1 MSGRT
6 VDTGPVPS
14 RNRLPITSVASSP
27 ETAGMNRVLR
37 QDATLAVAWLRW
49 APWLGLAAGCL
60 AGIGLLVGS
69 DALTSVALV
78 PVAILVV
85 AFLVVWLGVLVGLV
99 LAFVGRGRVPQSVD
113 VPGPARAARLS
124 PGHHA
129 AAALEVPLWSTA
141 RVRPR
146 EVFDK
151 LLPALKLAIRPSV
164 LICGSGPR

>member
-1 MSGRT
+1 
-6 VDTGPVPS
+6 
-14 RNRLPITSVASSP
+14 
-27 ETAGMNRVLR
+27 MNRVLR

-99 LAFVGRGRVPQSVD
+99 LAFVGRGRVPNPWMFPVQLV
-113 VPGPARAARLS
+113 RLAYRQDTTQ
-124 PGHHA
+124 PQH
-129 AAALEVPLWSTA
+129 
-141 RVRPR
+141 
-146 EVFDK
+146 
-151 LLPALKLAIRPSV
+151 
-164 LICGSGPR
+164 